1 MVEGTD
7 VEAYE
12 PASARNM
19 PRSQS
24 SLGARVK
31 KDIGKLTV
39 SLLGD
44 VGTAPTLGDVEK
56 FNKRGEGE
64 SRTPLMTVVQAVLA
78 KAGGSMQ
85 LGDLATQTRKYWHR
99 PFPKPLYRGRA
110 HICCCEALTVSEL
123 ASVVPQ
129 ECPYVTKVDDT
140 GMERPAGRFT
150 EDFKHIDERMSP

>member
-1 MVEGTD
+1 MSAKEKARGKAAKVQSEAAMSVDKEPEMDEGTD
-7 VEAYE
+7 LEAYE

-85 LGDLATQTRKYWHR
+85 LGELATQTRKYWHR
-99 PFPKPLYRGRA
+99 PFPTSPYT
-110 HICCCEALTVSEL
+110 EEEL
-123 ASVVPQ
+123 IYLLLRNSDSVRV
-129 ECPYVTKVDDT
+129 
-140 GMERPAGRFT
+140 G
-150 EDFKHIDERMSP
+150 

>member
-1 MVEGTD
+1 MSAKEKAKGKAAKVQSEAAMSVDKEPEMDEGTD
-7 VEAYE
+7 LEAYE

-19 PRSQS
+19 PRSES

-44 VGTAPTLGDVEK
+44 VGTAPTLADVEK

-85 LGDLATQTRKYWHR
+85 LGELATQTRKYWHR
-99 PFPKPLYRGRA
+99 PFPTSPYTEEELIYLLLRSSDSVR
-110 HICCCEALTVSEL
+110 VS
-123 ASVVPQ
+123 
-129 ECPYVTKVDDT
+129 
-140 GMERPAGRFT
+140 
-150 EDFKHIDERMSP
+150 

>member
-1 MVEGTD
+1 MSAKEKAKGKAAKVQSEAAMSVDKEPEMEEGTD
-7 VEAYE
+7 LEAYE

-99 PFPKPLYRGRA
+99 PFPTSPYT
-110 HICCCEALTVSEL
+110 EEEL
-123 ASVVPQ
+123 IYLLLRSSDSVRV
-129 ECPYVTKVDDT
+129 
-140 GMERPAGRFT
+140 G
-150 EDFKHIDERMSP
+150 

>member
-1 MVEGTD
+1 MSAKEKARGKAAKVQSEAAMSVDKEPEMDEGTD
-7 VEAYE
+7 LEAYE

-31 KDIGKLTV
+31 KDIRKLTV

-85 LGDLATQTRKYWHR
+85 LGELATQTRKYWHR
-99 PFPKPLYRGRA
+99 PFPTSPYT
-110 HICCCEALTVSEL
+110 EEEL
-123 ASVVPQ
+123 IYLLLRNSDSVRV
-129 ECPYVTKVDDT
+129 
-140 GMERPAGRFT
+140 G
-150 EDFKHIDERMSP
+150 

>member
-1 MVEGTD
+1 MSAKEKAKEKAAKVQSAATTVADKEPEMDEGTD
-7 VEAYE
+7 IEAYE

-19 PRSQS
+19 PRPHT

-31 KDIGKLTV
+31 EDIGKLTV

-44 VGTAPTLGDVEK
+44 VGTAPALADVEK

-85 LGDLATQTRKYWHR
+85 LGELTAQTRKCWHR
-99 PFPKPLYRGRA
+99 PLPTTPYTEEELIYLLLRSSDSVR
-110 HICCCEALTVSEL
+110 VS
-123 ASVVPQ
+123 
-129 ECPYVTKVDDT
+129 
-140 GMERPAGRFT
+140 
-150 EDFKHIDERMSP
+150 

>member
-1 MVEGTD
+1 MSAKEKAKGKAAKVQSEAAMSVDKEPEMVEGTD

-19 PRSQS
+19 PKPQS

-44 VGTAPTLGDVEK
+44 VGTAPTLAEVEK
-56 FNKRGEGE
+56 FNKKGEGE

-85 LGDLATQTRKYWHR
+85 LGDLTTQTRKYWNR
-99 PFPKPLYRGRA
+99 PFPTSPYTEEELIYLMLRSSDGVR
-110 HICCCEALTVSEL
+110 VS
-123 ASVVPQ
+123 
-129 ECPYVTKVDDT
+129 
-140 GMERPAGRFT
+140 
-150 EDFKHIDERMSP
+150 

>member
-1 MVEGTD
+1 MSAKEKAKGKAAKVQSEAAMSVDKEPEMVEGTD

-99 PFPKPLYRGRA
+99 PFPTSPYT
-110 HICCCEALTVSEL
+110 EEEL
-123 ASVVPQ
+123 IYLLLRSSDSVRV
-129 ECPYVTKVDDT
+129 
-140 GMERPAGRFT
+140 G
-150 EDFKHIDERMSP
+150 

>member
-1 MVEGTD
+1 MSAKEKAKGKAVKVQSEAATSVDKEPEMVEGTD

-99 PFPKPLYRGRA
+99 PFPTSPYTEEELIYLMLRSSDSVR
-110 HICCCEALTVSEL
+110 VS
-123 ASVVPQ
+123 
-129 ECPYVTKVDDT
+129 
-140 GMERPAGRFT
+140 
-150 EDFKHIDERMSP
+150 

>member
-1 MVEGTD
+1 MSAKEKAKEKAAKVQSAATTVADKEPEMNEGTD
-7 VEAYE
+7 IEAYE

-19 PRSQS
+19 PRPQS
-24 SLGARVK
+24 SLGPRVK

-44 VGTAPTLGDVEK
+44 VGTAPALADVEK

-85 LGDLATQTRKYWHR
+85 LGDLTAQTRKYWHR
-99 PFPKPLYRGRA
+99 PFPTSPYTEEELIYLLLRSSDSVR
-110 HICCCEALTVSEL
+110 VS
-123 ASVVPQ
+123 
-129 ECPYVTKVDDT
+129 
-140 GMERPAGRFT
+140 
-150 EDFKHIDERMSP
+150 